1 MADLTR
7 EPIADS
13 SSQNS
18 YPQDC
23 SPQDSSPQNEPSQS
37 EPQTNR
43 SHQLPAITDTEIET
57 LRQLILGDSVERVI
71 EKTLESPMH
80 SAAVSRILPKALAR
94 ASTEENELAR
104 AIRPTIEAAIKE
116 SVQTDE
122 KILAEHLFPVIGP
135 STRKSISAAIG
146 QLVQSLN
153 QTLEYSVSPKSIRW
167 RVEAFRTGKTFAEV
181 VMIRTLAF
189 QVEQVLLVHKET
201 GLLLQHRV
209 KEAVEAQDPDL
220 VSAMLTAIEDFVRDS
235 FSVEAD
241 KTLDTLEMGD
251 LTVWIEEG
259 PQSILA
265 CVVRGTAP
273 AELREVV
280 RSSQEK
286 IQRLFGPAMK
296 SFEGDIGELD
306 GTQPYLD
313 DCLHYQYSERPDTE
327 SNQVGL
333 TDRQKAIAWV
343 IALVFA
349 ITMGIQGFFHVR
361 YERRWQSYLADLAQQ
376 PGLVVISQD
385 SGRGEISGLRDPLA
399 IDPAERLAIA
409 HLKPEQVSMSWK
421 PYWSLDPAFANR
433 QSSSEMAIL
442 EVLKSRIESRLI
454 LFQST
459 RAIPRER
466 YLNLIDRQAEDVDLL
481 AQQADAIGKAI
492 RISIRAYGDRP
503 GNALFAIALATE
515 RASYLKNALVRQ
527 GVEADTID
535 AKGIA
540 FSSAAAGIERPQET
554 ASGAVFKVDFTE

>member
-7 EPIADS
+7 EPITDDS
-13 SSQNS
+13 SR
-18 YPQDC
+18 
-23 SPQDSSPQNEPSQS
+23 NEPSQS
-37 EPQTNR
+37 ESKSSR
-43 SHQLPAITDTEIET
+43 SSQPSTITDADIET
-57 LRQLILGDSVERVI
+57 LRQLILGDSIEKVI
-71 EKTLESPMH
+71 EKTLASPLH
-80 SAAVSRILPKALAR
+80 SAAVSRILPAALAR

-104 AIRPTIEAAIKE
+104 AIRPTIEAAIQE

-220 VSAMLTAIEDFVRDS
+220 VSAMLTAIEDFIRDS
-235 FSVEAD
+235 FSVAAD
-241 KTLDTLEMGD
+241 RTLGTLEMGD
-251 LTVWIEEG
+251 LNLLIEEG

-273 AELREVV
+273 AELRGVL

-286 IQRLFGPAMK
+286 IQRLFGPTMQ
-296 SFEGDIGELD
+296 SFEGDTGELD

-313 DCLHYQYSERPDTE
+313 DCLYFQYSERPDTE
-327 SNQVGL
+327 SNQIGL

-343 IALVFA
+343 IALVF
-349 ITMGIQGFFHVR
+349 TVVMGIQGFFHFQH
-361 YERRWQSYLADLAQQ
+361 ERRWHSYLADLAQQ

-385 SGRGEISGLRDPLA
+385 SKRGEIVGLRDPLA
-399 IDPAERLAIA
+399 INPAERLAIA
-409 HLKPEQVSMSWK
+409 HLRPEQVSMSWK
-421 PYWSLDPAFANR
+421 PYQSLDLAFANR
-433 QSSSEMAIL
+433 PSLGEMAIL
-442 EVLKSRIESRLI
+442 EVLRSRIESRLI
-454 LFQST
+454 LFQPT
-459 RAIPRER
+459 RAVPRER
-466 YLNLIDRQAEDVDLL
+466 YLSLIARQAEDIELL
-481 AQQADAIGKAI
+481 AQQASAIGKAVKV
-492 RISIRAYGDRP
+492 SIRAYGDRP

-515 RASYLKNALVRQ
+515 RANYLKQAIARQ
-527 GVEADTID
+527 GIRADTID

-540 FSSAAAGIERPQET
+540 FSLAATSKEGTKNT
-554 ASGAVFKVDFTE
+554 ASGAVFKVDFT